1 MPGVDSP
8 VNTTVLLDKPA
19 LGSLVV
25 ALKGQGYRVIGPTI
39 ADDAVVYDD
48 IDSVAD
54 LPAGWRDQQGGGHY
68 RLRPRADG
76 ALFGYTVAPQGW
88 KRFLYPPKQKLF
100 SATRTKTGFAIDRPE
115 PAAAPL
121 ALIGVRA
128 CELAA
133 IALQA
138 KVFGDKDFAD
148 PGYQGRL
155 GNAFIVA
162 VECAEAGDTCFCA
175 STGTGPA
182 VTAGYD
188 VKLVELIGKGRH
200 DFLATAGT
208 AKGAVLL
215 AGLKAAKA
223 SDSDQKAAAE
233 RVAKAAKKMGRTLH
247 RATAAKLKEFAEHPR
262 WDEVARRCLTCG
274 NCTMVCPTCFCTT
287 VEDVTDLKGDHA
299 ERWRKWDSC
308 FSVDFS
314 YIHGGAIRT
323 ETRSRYRQWITH
335 KMSTWIDQ
343 FGSAGCVGCGRCITW
358 CPVGIDI
365 TEEVGAIHDELK
377 KGRK

>member
-8 VNTTVLLDKPA
+8 VSTTVLFDTDGLGRLVAA
-19 LGSLVV
+19 LR
-25 ALKGQGYRVIGPTI
+25 AKGYRVLGPRV
-39 ADDAVVYDD
+39 ADDAVIYDD
-48 IDSVAD
+48 IDTIAD
-54 LPAGWRDQQGGGHY
+54 LPQGIGDEQRGGHY
-68 RLRPRADG
+68 RLKKRADD
-76 ALFGYTVAPQGW
+76 AVFGYTVAPQGW

-100 SATRTKTGFAIDRPE
+100 AATRKASGFTIDPPAPE
-115 PAAAPL
+115 PQPL
-121 ALIGVRA
+121 ALIGARA

-133 IALQA
+133 MAVQA

-155 GNAFIVA
+155 GGAFVVA

-175 STGTGPA
+175 STGTGPE
-182 VTAGYD
+182 VKAGYD
-188 VKLVELIGKGRH
+188 VKLVELVGKGRH

-208 AKGAVLL
+208 AKGAEML

-223 SDSDQKAAAE
+223 PDSDLKAAAE
-233 RVAKAAKKMGRTLH
+233 RIAKVAKKMGRTLH
-247 RATAAKLKEFAEHPR
+247 GPTAAKLKNYPEHPR
-262 WDEVARRCLTCG
+262 WDDVAKRCMTCG

-299 ERWRKWDSC
+299 ERWRRWDSC
-308 FSVDFS
+308 FTVEFS
-314 YIHGGAIRT
+314 YIHGGAVRT
-323 ETRSRYRQWITH
+323 ETRARYRQWITH
-335 KMSTWIDQ
+335 KLSTWHDQ
-343 FGSAGCVGCGRCITW
+343 FGSSGCVGCGRCITW

-365 TEEVGAIHDELK
+365 TEEVRAIHDDL